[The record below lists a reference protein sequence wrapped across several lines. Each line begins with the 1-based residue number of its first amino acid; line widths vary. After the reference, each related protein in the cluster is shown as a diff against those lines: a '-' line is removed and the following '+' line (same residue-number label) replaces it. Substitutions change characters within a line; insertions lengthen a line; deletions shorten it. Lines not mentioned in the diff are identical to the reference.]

1 MFTFSLETGSIKSA
15 GICLKRTWFS
25 VQNNTSSAVVCKPWQ
40 FQEVLTRS
48 FWLISSFNLVIANF
62 VYLMINCDRNAFQFH
77 SSYFYHVSDHV
88 FTIYNRYRCYLFL
101 PYIASRKSEWTDVA
115 HRAVCAIRRVVRIYR
130 GIAHFH
136 RQTLLSFTSV
146 TSIGVQIRHNV
157 INWFRWKRR
166 VRDYLWMC
174 YVIYTW
180 CSQVDWM
187 KYPLQIMG
195 CRFR

>member
-77 SSYFYHVSDHV
+77 SSYFYH
-88 FTIYNRYRCYLFL
+88 FCLIMY
-101 PYIASRKSEWTDVA
+101 
-115 HRAVCAIRRVVRIYR
+115 
-130 GIAHFH
+130 
-136 RQTLLSFTSV
+136 LLSTIDIDVIFFYPILHPGKASGQMWHIEQFAQFGGSFGFTEGSHIF
-146 TSIGVQIRHNV
+146 TAKPS
-157 INWFRWKRR
+157 
-166 VRDYLWMC
+166 
-174 YVIYTW
+174 
-180 CSQVDWM
+180 
-187 KYPLQIMG
+187 
-195 CRFR
+195 CRSHLSPP